1 MQGVFSKEI
10 SALPHQTRRPSLH
23 SHGHSLL
30 RPTQP
35 DYRWPDRTCDQG
47 QGVPGHLGPSVR
59 STSERRGGHHGLEV
73 DCGRHILFK
82 VSLQSTLLGLASH
95 HWMQEDLDY
104 LDPATSQSF
113 PLACGTLKT
122 LDCRPTDTTQPRCT
136 RSLLPM
142 QPGAGDD
149 RPYCS
154 VVFLLRADLVEHP
167 GGTRCRHFPSGQG
180 HPPFLVELM
189 AGALDERQ
197 KAGSR
202 LSVRACSVRVVV
214 KRKKKGR
221 CFRNVSCMIL
231 QLLAHIKFADQCI
244 DPGTAKLGCL
254 LRE

>member
-1 MQGVFSKEI
+1 MVWRWTADGTYSSR
-10 SALPHQTRRPSLH
+10 SASRALYS
-23 SHGHSLL
+23 
-30 RPTQP
+30 
-35 DYRWPDRTCDQG
+35 
-47 QGVPGHLGPSVR
+47 
-59 STSERRGGHHGLEV
+59 
-73 DCGRHILFK
+73 
-82 VSLQSTLLGLASH
+82 ASH
-95 HWMQEDLDY
+95 PITGCKRIW
-104 LDPATSQSF
+104 TTWT
-113 PLACGTLKT
+113 PLRVKVFLWLAPCGTLKT
-122 LDCRPTDTTQPRCT
+122 LDCRPTDTAQPRCT

-149 RPYCS
+149 RPYRS

-202 LSVRACSVRVVV
+202 LSVCACSVRVVV
-214 KRKKKGR
+214 KREKGR

>member
-136 RSLLPM
+136 RLDHCFLCNQEQEMIDHIVASCSFSEQIWWNILVALGADTFQVGRDTLLSWWNSWRARWMSDKKRGADSLSAL
-142 QPGAGDD
+142 
-149 RPYCS
+149 
-154 VVFLLRADLVEHP
+154 VV
-167 GGTRCRHFPSGQG
+167 
-180 HPPFLVELM
+180 
-189 AGALDERQ
+189 
-197 KAGSR
+197 
-202 LSVRACSVRVVV
+202 
-214 KRKKKGR
+214 
-221 CFRNVSCMIL
+221 
-231 QLLAHIKFADQCI
+231 
-244 DPGTAKLGCL
+244 
-254 LRE
+254 